1 MALHCTYLYI
11 ILVICLRQHIKW
23 WVIPDTCTSVILD
36 ILQEHR
42 YFSGESVAD
51 TLEDLQLL
59 RPSKASHIGK
69 HAFEPL
75 GFWTPELSWFDT
87 RLTRLNSDVLPETG
101 IEPSQTGLAFIFR
114 CINMLKFHLW
124 FKAWWHPFL
133 DQLWWFNH
141 PKNLL
146 VRDHNP
152 VFYGNKQIWNH
163 QSDLWIGNLRL
174 AKYASPF
181 GCRAFRC
188 VREAIQIGLLTES
201 ENEFIMGMQRTWLT
215 WGFNQQKYGFE
226 STINE
231 GFDQQNSE
239 STNKHM
245 VIRPTTYNDS

>member
-1 MALHCTYLYI
+1 VALHCTYLYI

-152 VFYGNKQIWNH
+152 VFYGNKQTNMKPPIRSVDRKSPPRQICQPIWVQGFQVCARSNT
-163 QSDLWIGNLRL
+163 NR
-174 AKYASPF
+174 SPHRV
-181 GCRAFRC
+181 GKWVYHGDATNM
-188 VREAIQIGLLTES
+188 I
-201 ENEFIMGMQRTWLT
+201 NMG
-215 WGFNQQKYGFE
+215 
-226 STINE
+226 
-231 GFDQQNSE
+231 
-239 STNKHM
+239 
-245 VIRPTTYNDS
+245 V